1 MDGAGQSTP
10 SRVVLITGGSRGIGA
25 ATARR
30 LATDGHQV
38 AVLGRSAKPVQA
50 IAAEIGGH
58 PIVGDASL
66 TADAERAV
74 RETVETYGRLD
85 GLVANVGAAEGGTV
99 LTMEESDWTR
109 DLDSNL
115 FSAVATSK
123 AALPHLI
130 ESRGTI
136 VVIASLAG
144 LFAPLGVAGY
154 STAKHAVIGLA
165 QSMARDFGAQG
176 VRVNV
181 VCPGWI
187 RTELSNR
194 TVQQL
199 SDRAGVTIEEG
210 YAQLGGGLPLGR
222 VGQPEE
228 IAGVIAFLTGP
239 DSSFITGA
247 VIAADGGASI
257 IDASSQATARIRGP
271 R

>member
-1 MDGAGQSTP
+1 VESTGSSAP
-10 SRVVLITGGSRGIGA
+10 SRVVLVTGGSRGIGA

-30 LATDGHQV
+30 LAADGHHV
-38 AVLGRSAKPVQA
+38 AVLGRTAASVQA

-58 PIVGDASL
+58 PIVGDASRPE
-66 TADAERAV
+66 DAERAV
-74 RETVETYGRLD
+74 GETVETYGHLD
-85 GLVANVGAAEGGTV
+85 GLVANVGAAEPGTV
-99 LTMEESDWTR
+99 LTMDQADWTR

-115 FSAVATSK
+115 FSAVAVSR

-130 ESRGTI
+130 DSGGTI

-165 QSMARDFGAQG
+165 QSMARDFGPRG

-187 RTELSNR
+187 RTELSDR

-199 SDRAGVTIEEG
+199 SDRAGVRIDEG
-210 YAQLGGGLPLGR
+210 YARLGAGLPLGR

-228 IAGVIAFLTGP
+228 IAGLIAFLTGP

-247 VIAADGGASI
+247 VIPADGGASI
-257 IDASSQATARIRGP
+257 IDASSLASARIRHE